1 MATKTKRRPKT
12 QIVRVAA
19 PLAKRAGGRRV
30 NRSNMGAGGMTSE
43 LLAAAAL
50 GWAQRAGMLAR
61 IPTLGVLGLEGTIAV
76 GGYLWARNGG
86 PKLAGT
92 IGRVAGI
99 VAANHLG
106 RTGLS
111 TSGTVSGSSSYDA
124 GGDY

>member
-1 MATKTKRRPKT
+1 MATKTKRKPAKT

-19 PLAKRAGGRRV
+19 PIARRASRRNSSRMGG
-30 NRSNMGAGGMTSE
+30 GGLVTTE
-43 LLAAAAL
+43 LLAAAGL

-76 GGYLWARNGG
+76 AGYLWARNGG
-86 PKLAGT
+86 PALAGT

-111 TSGTVSGSSSYDA
+111 TSSTVSGAYDA
-124 GGDY
+124 SDY